1 MVKVKVPAS
10 TANIGPGF
18 DTLGLALD
26 MYNMYTFEE
35 TDSGLKIEGCPNEFN
50 NEDNLVYKSFQI
62 AAEEMGKRVKGLKIS
77 METYIPVSRGL
88 GSSSACIVGGV
99 FGANAL
105 LCGGLSKDEL
115 FKIAV
120 KIEGHPDNIA
130 PAVYGGL
137 TASIVEGDTPYCMKY
152 NLHEKIKFCALIPDF
167 ETSTSEARKLLPAE
181 VSYKDAV
188 FNVSR
193 VAVLLKALEE
203 GNLNIINVALKDRLH
218 HPYRKTLIH
227 ECEEVKKI
235 CVENGS
241 HAFFISGSG
250 PTLMNIIENPEFTNI
265 IKGSIMKLKHN
276 WVIKFLQADNSGA
289 TVEVL

>member
-26 MYNMYTFEE
+26 MYNMYSFEE
-35 TDSGLKIEGCPNEFN
+35 TDSGLKIEGCPDEFN

-62 AAEEMGKRVKGLKIS
+62 AAKEMGKSIKGLKIS
-77 METYIPVSRGL
+77 METDIPVSRGL

-152 NLHEKIKFCALIPDF
+152 SLHEKIKFCALIPDF

-203 GNLNIINVALKDRLH
+203 GDLHIINVALKDRLH
-218 HPYRKTLIH
+218 HPYRKKLIH

-276 WVIKFLQADNSGA
+276 WVIKFLQADYSGA